1 MPVRRR
7 THACKQ
13 MHVKRPSDAGGR
25 VCLAV
30 RAVSLRRSSAV
41 LASTLPPMTVLTH
54 TVRMQGS
61 ERYTYDLLFA
71 SARYAFMALEAH
83 GSAAVMHHYSGV
95 LECLL
100 RLRQAST
107 LYYYP
112 SLIAFFYSSDS
123 DTPLPYSSVIGR
135 PLFLGFF

>member
-1 MPVRRR
+1 MR
-7 THACKQ
+7 
-13 MHVKRPSDAGGR
+13 GR

-30 RAVSLRRSSAV
+30 RAVSLRRSNEK
-41 LASTLPPMTVLTH
+41 LNLPPMTVLTH

-71 SARYAFMALEAH
+71 SARSVFMALEAH
-83 GSAAVMHHYSGV
+83 GSAAVMHQYSGF

-123 DTPLPYSSVIGR
+123 NTPLPYASAIGR
-135 PLFLGFF
+135 PLF

>member
-1 MPVRRR
+1 MR
-7 THACKQ
+7 
-13 MHVKRPSDAGGR
+13 GR

-107 LYYYP
+107 FYIFFHYP
-112 SLIAFFYSSDS
+112 SLIGFFYSSDS
-123 DTPLPYSSVIGR
+123 NTPLPYASRIGR
-135 PLFLGFF
+135 PLF